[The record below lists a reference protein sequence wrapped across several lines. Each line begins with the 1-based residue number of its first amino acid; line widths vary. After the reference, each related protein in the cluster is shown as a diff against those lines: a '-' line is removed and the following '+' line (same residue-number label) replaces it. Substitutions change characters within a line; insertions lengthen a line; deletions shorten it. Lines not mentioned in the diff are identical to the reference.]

1 MIDHTD
7 KEILKLLEMNSRIK
21 VKDIAE
27 QVHLSAPTVSQRL
40 IKLEEDEI
48 IKKYTIQTN
57 LSKTNYPIHVFILT
71 TMTSSIH
78 TQYLSY
84 IEKNKKHILNHY
96 RTSGISCYLLESRF
110 KTNEQL
116 NLFLEHLNKYANY
129 SVLNIIKHFD

>member
-48 IKKYTIQTN
+48 IKTKNYADELYYT
-57 LSKTNYPIHVFILT
+57 
-71 TMTSSIH
+71 
-78 TQYLSY
+78 
-84 IEKNKKHILNHY
+84 
-96 RTSGISCYLLESRF
+96 
-110 KTNEQL
+110 
-116 NLFLEHLNKYANY
+116 
-129 SVLNIIKHFD
+129 

>member
-57 LSKTNYPIHVFILT
+57 LQKQI
-71 TMTSSIH
+71 
-78 TQYLSY
+78 TQFMS
-84 IEKNKKHILNHY
+84 
-96 RTSGISCYLLESRF
+96 
-110 KTNEQL
+110 
-116 NLFLEHLNKYANY
+116 LF
-129 SVLNIIKHFD
+129 

>member
-7 KEILKLLEMNSRIK
+7 KEILKLLETNSRIK

-57 LSKTNYPIHVFILT
+57 LSKTDYPIYVFILT

-78 TQYLSY
+78 TQYLS
-84 IEKNKKHILNHY
+84 
-96 RTSGISCYLLESRF
+96 
-110 KTNEQL
+110 
-116 NLFLEHLNKYANY
+116 
-129 SVLNIIKHFD
+129 

>member
-57 LSKTNYPIHVFILT
+57 LSKTDSPF
-71 TMTSSIH
+71 MS
-78 TQYLSY
+78 
-84 IEKNKKHILNHY
+84 
-96 RTSGISCYLLESRF
+96 
-110 KTNEQL
+110 
-116 NLFLEHLNKYANY
+116 LF
-129 SVLNIIKHFD
+129 

>member
-7 KEILKLLEMNSRIK
+7 KEILKLLETNSRIK
-21 VKDIAE
+21 VKDIAK

-57 LSKTNYPIHVFILT
+57 LQKTDYPIHVFILT

-84 IEKNKKHILNHY
+84 IEKIKNISLITTVHPEFLVISWNHA
-96 RTSGISCYLLESRF
+96 SKL
-110 KTNEQL
+110 TN
-116 NLFLEHLNKYANY
+116 
-129 SVLNIIKHFD
+129 S